1 MAFIDKDS
9 VRQQVDSIQQEF
21 QMLCASG
28 KVSQETKA
36 VMQSLLMIVQLFMTI
51 FMEKNTKKTSRNS
64 SVPSSQISKD
74 ETSTSASTGLNK
86 KRQAID
92 GSFSNKR
99 QHVSFE
105 TITTDFCSNC
115 AEDLSKQ
122 APCDAERRT
131 KIDIIFETVI
141 QHVDVEIKKCPA
153 CDATNKGRF
162 PEDMQGPLQ
171 YGNGIKAYI
180 INLIITQMIALNRV
194 QQLVYGL
201 INQLI
206 SESTLIKYVLQ
217 LYHRLERWELDSIQA
232 IIRELSMHVDETGL
246 RVDKKTQWIHV
257 YSAGDITLK
266 FLHPNRGKVAIEDIN
281 IIPMYGGIII
291 HDCWASYLSY
301 DNCRHGLCGSHLL
314 REINFVIESNGYRWA
329 KNLKKLLKST
339 CKSVTNSP
347 EKKLS
352 STQFAALQKRYR
364 NIITRGKKE
373 LPSIPEKSTPRRGKI
388 AKSDAH
394 NLLERFDKF
403 EHAVLLFAREP
414 SVAFTNNRAE
424 RDLRMAKVKQKV
436 SGCFRSAELAKA
448 YCRISSY
455 LQTMSNK
462 GYNPLV
468 SIQMAFTGEIYQ
480 RG

>member
-1 MAFIDKDS
+1 MAFIDKNS

-21 QMLCASG
+21 QKLCESG
-28 KVSQETKA
+28 KVAPETKA
-36 VMQSLLMIVQLFMTI
+36 VMQSLLMIVQLFMAI

-64 SVPSSQISKD
+64 NIPTSQTSKD
-74 ETSTSASTGLNK
+74 ETASCTGTNK

-92 GSFSNKR
+92 GSCTNKR
-99 QHVSFE
+99 QQVSIE
-105 TITTDFCSNC
+105 TITADFCANC
-115 AEDLSKQ
+115 AEDLSNQ
-122 APCDAERRT
+122 SSCDVERRT

-141 QHVDVEIKKCPA
+141 QHVDVEIKMCPV
-153 CDATNKGRF
+153 CDTTNKGRF

-171 YGNGIKAYI
+171 YGNGIKAYV
-180 INLIITQMIALNRV
+180 INLMITQMIALNRI
-194 QQLVYGL
+194 QQLVHGL
-201 INQLI
+201 IDQLI
-206 SESTLIKYVLQ
+206 SESTLLKYVLQ
-217 LYHRLERWELDSIQA
+217 LYHRLEKWELEATQTLM
-232 IIRELSMHVDETGL
+232 REPSLHVDETSL
-246 RVDKKTQWIHV
+246 RVDKKNQWIHV

-266 FLHPNRGKVAIEDIN
+266 FLHPNRGKAAIEGIN
-281 IIPMYGGIII
+281 IIPMYDGIII

-314 REINFVIESNGYRWA
+314 REITFVMESNGYRWA
-329 KNLKKLLKST
+329 KNLKILLKDT
-339 CKSVTNSP
+339 CKSVASSP
-347 EKKLS
+347 DKKLTS
-352 STQFAALQKRYR
+352 VQFADLQKRYR

-373 LPSIPEKSTPRRGKI
+373 LPSIPEKLTPKRGKV

-394 NLLERFDKF
+394 NLLERLDKF
-403 EHAVLLFAREP
+403 EDAVLLFAKES

-436 SGCFRSAELAKA
+436 SGCFRSTELAKA

-462 GYNPLV
+462 GYNPLAA
-468 SIQMAFTGEIYQ
+468 IQMAFSGEIYQ